1 MMYEEDGQW
10 TEQKEASQEIRPKIG
25 IVLIVVG
32 GLILLYLLF
41 QVISILFKD
50 AEPPL
55 VGKLQPVAERVAEEA
70 QGTEP
75 FELSPGLYKLVGFV
89 LSLFL
94 LGLAVQIGI
103 GFLRGGI
110 SLLQPDFAKWLQKA
124 TMRIDQ
130 KKH

>member
-1 MMYEEDGQW
+1 MYEEDGQW
-10 TEQKEASQEIRPKIG
+10 EEKKETSQGMRTKIG
-25 IVLIVVG
+25 IVLIVIG

-41 QVISILFKD
+41 QVISILFKN

-55 VGKLQPVAERVAEEA
+55 VGKLKPVAERITEEV
-70 QGTEP
+70 QETEP
-75 FELSPGLYKLVGFV
+75 FELSPGLYKLAGFV

-110 SLLQPDFAKWLQKA
+110 SLLQPDFTKWLQKA
-124 TMRIDQ
+124 TLKMDQ
-130 KKH
+130 MKR